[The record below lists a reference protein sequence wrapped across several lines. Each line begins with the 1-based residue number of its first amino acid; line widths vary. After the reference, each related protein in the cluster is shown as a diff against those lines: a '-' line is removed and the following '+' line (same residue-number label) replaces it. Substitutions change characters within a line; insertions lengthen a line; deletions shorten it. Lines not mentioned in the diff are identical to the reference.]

1 MAVASDIRFETSLLD
16 RLAAVLSTW
25 AEKRAKRAMYRT
37 TLRELNH
44 LSGRELADLG
54 LHRSQLKSMA
64 FEAAY
69 GPRFM

>member
-1 MAVASDIRFETSLLD
+1 MAVASDIRVENSLLE
-16 RLAAVLSTW
+16 RLATVLSTW

-44 LSGRELADLG
+44 LSCRELADLG
-54 LHRSQLKSMA
+54 MNRSQLQSLA